1 MSIPP
6 GLLARRGAELPR
18 QLWHLGGLMSIR
30 ATAGDTDGA
39 LSVVEQRA
47 VRGYSTPHH
56 VHSREDETL
65 VVLAGE
71 LSYLVDGRAGVL
83 RAGESAFLPRHQPHR
98 FAVVSEEAHFLVLIT
113 PGGFEEMF
121 QVVSSPAAENRL
133 PGGDAHAH
141 TDPAVMAAE
150 SAVRGTIVFRDD
162 PAERSRHLS
171 LLATAGS
178 VVGSYRYLG
187 ELIVGP
193 GPTPDD
199 VIDGLVVATKR
210 ISEDPAHARALI
222 LLGVLAERGH
232 EAVSARLPEILA
244 AVGPAPTEAVEL
256 ALAYLRAS
264 VRDGEATALL
274 GAKADDAV
282 ERGDN
287 WEGALPSEV
296 VDDYLRSHLTA
307 ADVPLLDLTVGR
319 WTPTL
324 VDHLGRDEV
333 IALDAV
339 DVDQPGV
346 LPFATGSLGAVNCAH
361 ALELLPSP
369 REALREVARCL
380 RPGGVFTAV
389 TVRRAD
395 RPTARFFQRRH
406 EEAVGVRPFTPTELT
421 TWLGA
426 AGLDLV
432 DLRSPAGT
440 LLLAARR
447 SA

>member
-6 GLLARRGAELPR
+6 GLLARSGTELPR

-47 VRGYSTPHH
+47 ARGYATPPH

-71 LSYLVDGRAGVL
+71 LSYVVDGRKGVL
-83 RAGESAFLPRHQPHR
+83 RAGESGFLPRHKPHR
-98 FAVVSEEAHFLVLIT
+98 FAVVSEEAHFLLLIT

-121 QVVSSPAAENRL
+121 QTVSSPAAEDRL
-133 PGGDAHAH
+133 PGGNAHAH
-141 TDPAVMAAE
+141 TDPAVMVAE
-150 SAVRGTIVFRDD
+150 SAARGTTVFRDD
-162 PAERSRHLS
+162 PVARSRHLAN
-171 LLATAGS
+171 LADGHAALA
-178 VVGSYRYLG
+178 SYRHLG
-187 ELIVGP
+187 ELIAGP

-199 VIDGLVVATKR
+199 LIDGLVVAAKR
-210 ISEDPAHARALI
+210 IPGDPVHARALI
-222 LLGVLAERGH
+222 LLGILSTSFH
-232 EAVSARLPEILA
+232 DAVSARLPEILA
-244 AVGPAPTEAVEL
+244 VVGSPTAEPVTL
-256 ALAYLRAS
+256 ALAYL
-264 VRDGEATALL
+264 EAQLRGDESAALL
-274 GAKADDAV
+274 GAEADNVV
-282 ERGDN
+282 ELGKDI
-287 WEGALPSEV
+287 ALAPQVE
-296 VDDYLRSHLTA
+296 DDYLRTHLTA
-307 ADVPLLDLTVGR
+307 ADVPLLDLATGR
-319 WTPTL
+319 WTQTL
-324 VDHLGRDEV
+324 IDHLGPVLTLEEV
-333 IALDAV
+333 DGE
-339 DVDQPGV
+339 PGV
-346 LPFATGSLGAVNCAH
+346 LPFATGSLGAVNCSH

-395 RPTARFFQRRH
+395 RSTSRFFQRRH
-406 EEAVGVRPFTPTELT
+406 EEASGVRSFTPTELT

-432 DLRSPAGT
+432 DLRSPAGM
-440 LLLAARR
+440 LLLVARR